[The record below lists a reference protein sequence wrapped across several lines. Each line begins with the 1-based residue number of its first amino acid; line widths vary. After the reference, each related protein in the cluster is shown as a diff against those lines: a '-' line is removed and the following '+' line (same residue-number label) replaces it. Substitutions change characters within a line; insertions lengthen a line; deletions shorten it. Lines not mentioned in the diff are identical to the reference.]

1 MDELMTLLEEMA
13 LRIPSRVV
21 LGHIFCWLVEIT
33 EITTNRNNGVRY
45 TLAISDKTRSYNLSN
60 SCINSE
66 CR

>member
-1 MDELMTLLEEMA
+1 MDELMTFLEEMA
-13 LRIPSRVV
+13 LRMPSRVV

-33 EITTNRNNGVRY
+33 EITTNRNKGVRC
-45 TLAISDKTRSYNLSN
+45 TLAVNDDTRGHNWSN